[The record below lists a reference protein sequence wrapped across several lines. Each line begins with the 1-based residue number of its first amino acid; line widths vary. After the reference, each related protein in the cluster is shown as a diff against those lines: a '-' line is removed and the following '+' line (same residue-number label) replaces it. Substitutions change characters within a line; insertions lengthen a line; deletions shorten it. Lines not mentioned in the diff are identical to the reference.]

1 MRLLSILWTFTLWTL
16 ARSRRVRL
24 VDGHNNC
31 SGRVEVYHHGQWGTV
46 CDDDWDQSDA
56 QVVCREVG
64 CEEAGAPVALVS
76 SRFGAGS
83 GPILLDDVH
92 CRGNESTLL
101 NCTSKGLGNHDC
113 RHIEDAG
120 VDCSGAVEFWGTTKI
135 PDLWET
141 AAPDTVQTTEFTAPS
156 SDTPSA
162 EGNKRVR
169 LVNGTNS
176 CSGRVEVYHR
186 GQWGT
191 VCDDDWDRSDA
202 QVVCREVGCGEA
214 GAPVALG
221 SARFGAGSGPILL
234 DDVYCRGNEPT
245 LLSCTSKG
253 LGNHNCGHSEDAG
266 VDCSGIRRVRL
277 VNGTNSCSGR
287 VEVYHHGQ
295 WGTVCDDD
303 WDQSDAQVV
312 CREVGCGEAGA
323 SVALGSARFG
333 AGRGPILLDNVHCR
347 GNEPTLLSCT
357 SRGLGNHNCGHSED
371 AGVDCRGIRVRLV
384 NGHNNCSGRVEVY
397 HRGQWGT
404 VCDDDWDQSD
414 AQVVCREVGCG
425 EAGTPV
431 ALGSARFGAGN
442 GPILLDDVR
451 CRGNESTLLSCTSK
465 GLGKNNCAHSEDA
478 GVDCTDSRGR
488 VRLVDGPNNCSGR
501 VEVYHR
507 GQWGTVCDDDWDQS
521 DAQVVCRE
529 VGCGEAGAP
538 VALRSTRFGAGSG
551 PILLDDVRCR
561 GNEPTLLNCTSRG
574 LGNHDCRHIEAAGVD
589 CSGSRRVRLVDGPN
603 NCSGRV
609 EVYHRGQWGT
619 VCDDDWDQPDAQVV
633 CREVGCGE
641 AGAPVALG
649 SARFGEGSGPIL
661 LDDVYCRGNES
672 TLLNCTSRR
681 LGNHNCDHS
690 EDAGVDCSGRRVRLV
705 DGPNNCSGRVEVY
718 HRGQWGTVCDDNWD
732 QSDAQVVCR
741 EVGCGEAGAPV
752 ALGSAR
758 FGEGS
763 GPILLDDVHCR
774 GNEPTLLSCT
784 SKGLGNLNCGHSEDA
799 GVDCSGSSGRVRL
812 VDGPNNCSG
821 RVEVYHRGQWGT
833 VCDHDWDQS
842 DAQVV
847 CREVG
852 CGEAGAPVALRST
865 RFGAGSGPILLDD
878 VRCRGNEPTLL
889 NCTSRLLGNHDCLHI
904 EAAGVDCSGIRRV
917 RLVDGPNNCSGR
929 VEVYHRGQ
937 WGTVCDDDWDQSDA
951 QVVCREVG
959 CGEAGAPV
967 ALRRALFGAG
977 SGPILLDDVQCTGN
991 ESTLLS
997 CTTRGLENHNCG
1009 HFDDAGVAC
1018 SGAAEFWGTTNSR
1031 RVRLVDGP
1039 NNCSGRVEVYHR
1051 GQWGTVC
1058 DDYWDQSDAQ
1068 VVCREVGCGEAGAPV
1083 ALRQALFGAGS
1094 GPILLDDVRCR
1105 GNEPTLLSCTSKGL
1119 GNHDCDHSED
1129 AGVDCTAPDT
1139 VQKSTPSA
1147 EGSRRVRL
1155 VDGHNNCSGRVEV
1168 YHRGQWGT
1176 VCDDDWDQSDA
1187 QVVCREVGCGEAGAS
1202 VALRGARF
1210 GAGSGPI
1217 LLDDVHCR
1225 GNEPT
1230 LLNCTSRLLGNHD
1243 CLHIE
1248 AAGVDCSGAAEF
1260 WGTTDSRRVRL
1271 VDGHNNCSGRVE
1283 VYHRGQWGTVCDD
1296 YWDQSD
1302 AQVVCREVGCGEAG
1316 APVAF
1321 VSSRFGAGSGPILL
1335 DDVRCRGNEPTL
1347 LNCTSNGLGN
1357 HNCDHSEDAGVDCTG
1372 AAEFWGTT
1380 EIPDLWETAAPD
1392 TVQKSTPSAEGSR
1405 RVRLVDGHNNCSGRV
1420 EVYHRGQW
1428 GTVCDDDWDQSD
1440 AQVVCREVGCGE
1452 AGAPVALGSAR
1463 FGEGSGPILL
1473 DDVYCR
1479 GNESTLLNCTSRG
1492 LGNHNCGHSEDAGV
1506 DCSGIRRVRLVNGTN
1521 SCSGRV
1527 EVYHHGQWGT
1537 VCGDD
1542 WDQSDAQVVCREVGC
1557 GEAGAP
1563 VALGSARFGAGSG
1576 PILLDDVYC
1585 RGNEPTL
1592 RSCTSR
1598 GLGNHNCAH
1607 SEVAGVDCTGRR
1619 VRLVDGPNNCSGR
1632 VEVYHRGQWGTVCD
1646 DNWDQSDAQ
1655 VVCREVGCGEAG
1667 ASVALGGAR
1676 FGAGRGPIL
1685 LDDVRCRGN
1694 ESTLLN
1700 CTSRGLGNHNCDHSE
1715 DAGVECSDNSGRVRL
1730 VRGHNN
1736 CSGRVEVYHHGQWG
1750 SVCDHDWDQSDAQ
1763 VVCRE
1768 VGCGE
1773 AGAPVALRSTRFGAG
1788 SGPILLDDVHCRG
1801 NEPTLMS
1808 CTSRGLGNHN
1818 CLHVEAAGVDCSGA
1832 VDFWGTTGIRRV
1844 RLVDGPNNC
1853 SGRVEVYHRGQW
1865 GTVCDDDWDQS
1876 DAQVVCREVGC
1887 GEAGAPV
1894 ALRQALFGA
1903 GSGPIL
1909 LDDVH
1914 CTGNES
1920 TLLSCTT
1927 RGLENHNCGHSE
1939 DAGVDCSGMTDVWQ
1953 TAGNRRVRLVDGPNN
1968 CSGRV
1973 EVYHRGQWGT
1983 VCDDDWDR
1991 SDAQVVCREVG
2002 CEEAGAPVALGSTRF
2017 GAGSGPILLDDVR
2030 CRGNEPT
2037 LLNCT
2042 SWGLGNHDCG
2052 HSEDAGVD
2060 CSGAV
2065 DFWETTEIS
2074 DLWQTAAPDMVQ
2086 TTEFT
2091 APSSDT
2097 PSAEGNRRVRLI
2109 DGHNNCSGR
2118 VEVYHHGQW
2127 GTVCDDDWD
2136 QSDAQ
2141 VVCREVGCGE
2151 AGAPVALRSSIFGE
2165 GSGPILL
2172 DDVHCRGNES
2182 TLLNCTSRG
2191 LGNHDCHH
2199 IEDAGVDC
2207 SGAAEFWG
2215 TTDLWQTAAPD
2226 TVQTTEFTA
2235 PSSDIPSAEGIRRVR
2250 LVNGHNSCSGRVE
2263 VYHRGQWG
2271 TVCDDNWDQS
2281 DAQVVCREVGCGE
2294 AGAPVALL
2302 GSRFGAG
2309 SGPIL
2314 LDDVHCRGNEPTLL
2328 NCTSRGLGNHDCRHI
2343 EDAGVDCSGAAEFW
2357 GTTKIPDLWQ
2367 TAAPDTV
2374 QTTEFTAPSSDT
2386 PSAEGIRRVR
2396 LVNGHNSCSGRVE
2409 VYHRGQWGTVCDDD
2423 WDQSDAQVVCR
2434 EVGCGET
2441 GFAFAVKKAYF
2452 GAGSGPILLDDVR
2465 CRGNEPT
2472 LLRCRSLGLE
2482 NHNCAH
2488 SEDAGVDCSGIP
2500 DVWQT
2505 AAPDTVQIIEFAAP
2519 SSDTPSAEGIRRV
2532 RLVDGH
2538 NSCSGRVEVY
2548 HRGQWGT
2555 VCDDDWD
2562 RSDAQVV
2569 CREVG
2574 CGETGFAVALK
2585 KAYFGAGSGPILLD
2599 NVHCR
2604 GNEST
2609 LLRCTSRGLGN
2620 HNCAHSED
2628 AGVNCS
2634 DEGLFRRPRRAAG
2647 GR

>member
-904 EAAGVDCSGIRRV
+904 EAAGVDCSGAVDFWGTTGIRRV

-1243 CLHIE
+1243 CLHI
-1248 AAGVDCSGAAEF
+1248 
-1260 WGTTDSRRVRL
+1260 
-1271 VDGHNNCSGRVE
+1271 
-1283 VYHRGQWGTVCDD
+1283 
-1296 YWDQSD
+1296 
-1302 AQVVCREVGCGEAG
+1302 
-1316 APVAF
+1316 
-1321 VSSRFGAGSGPILL
+1321 
-1335 DDVRCRGNEPTL
+1335 
-1347 LNCTSNGLGN
+1347 
-1357 HNCDHSEDAGVDCTG
+1357 
-1372 AAEFWGTT
+1372 
-1380 EIPDLWETAAPD
+1380 
-1392 TVQKSTPSAEGSR
+1392 
-1405 RVRLVDGHNNCSGRV
+1405 
-1420 EVYHRGQW
+1420 
-1428 GTVCDDDWDQSD
+1428 
-1440 AQVVCREVGCGE
+1440 
-1452 AGAPVALGSAR
+1452 
-1463 FGEGSGPILL
+1463 
-1473 DDVYCR
+1473 
-1479 GNESTLLNCTSRG
+1479 
-1492 LGNHNCGHSEDAGV
+1492 
-1506 DCSGIRRVRLVNGTN
+1506 
-1521 SCSGRV
+1521 
-1527 EVYHHGQWGT
+1527 
-1537 VCGDD
+1537 
-1542 WDQSDAQVVCREVGC
+1542 
-1557 GEAGAP
+1557 
-1563 VALGSARFGAGSG
+1563 
-1576 PILLDDVYC
+1576 
-1585 RGNEPTL
+1585 
-1592 RSCTSR
+1592 
-1598 GLGNHNCAH
+1598 
-1607 SEVAGVDCTGRR
+1607 
-1619 VRLVDGPNNCSGR
+1619 
-1632 VEVYHRGQWGTVCD
+1632 
-1646 DNWDQSDAQ
+1646 
-1655 VVCREVGCGEAG
+1655 
-1667 ASVALGGAR
+1667 
-1676 FGAGRGPIL
+1676 
-1685 LDDVRCRGN
+1685 
-1694 ESTLLN
+1694 
-1700 CTSRGLGNHNCDHSE
+1700 
-1715 DAGVECSDNSGRVRL
+1715 
-1730 VRGHNN
+1730 
-1736 CSGRVEVYHHGQWG
+1736 
-1750 SVCDHDWDQSDAQ
+1750 
-1763 VVCRE
+1763 
-1768 VGCGE
+1768 
-1773 AGAPVALRSTRFGAG
+1773 
-1788 SGPILLDDVHCRG
+1788 
-1801 NEPTLMS
+1801 
-1808 CTSRGLGNHN
+1808 
-1818 CLHVEAAGVDCSGA
+1818 EAAGVDCSGA

>member
-784 SKGLGNLNCGHSEDA
+784 SKGLGNLNCGHSED
-799 GVDCSGSSGRVRL
+799 
-812 VDGPNNCSG
+812 
-821 RVEVYHRGQWGT
+821 
-833 VCDHDWDQS
+833 
-842 DAQVV
+842 
-847 CREVG
+847 
-852 CGEAGAPVALRST
+852 
-865 RFGAGSGPILLDD
+865 
-878 VRCRGNEPTLL
+878 
-889 NCTSRLLGNHDCLHI
+889 
-904 EAAGVDCSGIRRV
+904 
-917 RLVDGPNNCSGR
+917 
-929 VEVYHRGQ
+929 
-937 WGTVCDDDWDQSDA
+937 
-951 QVVCREVG
+951 
-959 CGEAGAPV
+959 
-967 ALRRALFGAG
+967 
-977 SGPILLDDVQCTGN
+977 
-991 ESTLLS
+991 
-997 CTTRGLENHNCG
+997 
-1009 HFDDAGVAC
+1009 
-1018 SGAAEFWGTTNSR
+1018 
-1031 RVRLVDGP
+1031 
-1039 NNCSGRVEVYHR
+1039 
-1051 GQWGTVC
+1051 
-1058 DDYWDQSDAQ
+1058 
-1068 VVCREVGCGEAGAPV
+1068 
-1083 ALRQALFGAGS
+1083 
-1094 GPILLDDVRCR
+1094 
-1105 GNEPTLLSCTSKGL
+1105 
-1119 GNHDCDHSED
+1119 
-1129 AGVDCTAPDT
+1129 
-1139 VQKSTPSA
+1139 
-1147 EGSRRVRL
+1147 
-1155 VDGHNNCSGRVEV
+1155 
-1168 YHRGQWGT
+1168 
-1176 VCDDDWDQSDA
+1176 
-1187 QVVCREVGCGEAGAS
+1187 
-1202 VALRGARF
+1202 
-1210 GAGSGPI
+1210 
-1217 LLDDVHCR
+1217 
-1225 GNEPT
+1225 
-1230 LLNCTSRLLGNHD
+1230 
-1243 CLHIE
+1243 
-1248 AAGVDCSGAAEF
+1248 AGVDCSGAAEF